1 MGGRRAWRTIRS
13 PPTPQAC
20 TADAHPSP
28 PSFAAM
34 EIDVFA
40 PLAATAVPPVQ
51 FPGPDGPAP
60 PIAQS
65 RVRRMRSVPLPDG
78 NAMAIARL
86 LQDHERRIWRVL
98 RLFLLGQAC
107 SCSPF
112 SKLDVDSASRRTLHG
127 CGDGGHHRRR
137 LSKRSQS
144 SVVSTATL
152 SCGEHGALA
161 THRSVRQQPD
171 SSLPQPPGSASSV

>member
-98 RLFLLGQAC
+98 RLLLLGQGC
-107 SCSPF
+107 PGSHF
-112 SKLDVDSASRRTLHG
+112 SILDVDTVRHIARFMVAEMVAIMDAVYRNDPKAAWSRLLR
-127 CGDGGHHRRR
+127 
-137 LSKRSQS
+137 
-144 SVVSTATL
+144 
-152 SCGEHGALA
+152 
-161 THRSVRQQPD
+161 
-171 SSLPQPPGSASSV
+171 